1 MYRPFVTFAALV
13 LQELIIPSSALPQS
27 GSGASIATPAA
38 ALAILASPASLPNPA
53 FLSLVSELLVITPTA
68 SPTSVPR
75 Q

>member
-27 GSGASIATPAA
+27 GPGASNATPAS
-38 ALAILASPASLPNPA
+38 LAILASSASTLNPA
-53 FLSLVSELLVITPTA
+53 FLSLASELLSITPTA